1 MLKRCLSPL
10 TLVNQVALI
19 VLLSTAIGL
28 AGMAVSGWLVQGVQG
43 SAHAINKAGSLRM
56 QSYRLLAAVPLS
68 EKDKPLIKEMEQ
80 TAFSA
85 ELTRAAE
92 RDGQL
97 AQLQGLQDY
106 WRNELIPALM
116 RAQNRET
123 VSADVSQFVA
133 GLDQLVSG
141 FDRTTE
147 MRIETVVLVHRVMAV
162 FMALLLVFTIIWL
175 RARLLQP
182 WRQLLAMASAVSHR
196 DFTQRANISGRNE
209 MAMLGT
215 ALNNMSA
222 ELAES
227 YAVLE
232 QRVQE
237 KTAGLEHKNQILSFL
252 WQANRRLHSR
262 APLCERLSPVLNG
275 LQNLTLLRDI
285 ELRVYDTDDEEN
297 HQEFTCQPDMTCDD
311 KGCQLCPRGILPVG
325 DRGTTLKWRLADSH
339 TQYGILLATLPQGR
353 HLSHDQQVALISAA
367 MYGVFLLIQTKTHQS
382 LFVYEHEDDSDDD
395 DPHHGK
401 PSAHSS
407 LWHAIWLIVHL
418 IAVIAVTKMNAS
430 PLETLLDSMNA
441 PVAFTGFLVALLI
454 LSPEGLGALKAV
466 LNNQVQRA
474 MNLFFG
480 SVLATISLTVPV
492 VTLIAFMTGNELQF
506 ALGAPEMVVMVA
518 SLVLCHIS
526 FSTGRTNVLNGA
538 AHLALFAAYLMTIFA

>member
-1 MLKRCLSPL
+1 MSNAQEAVKTRHKETSLIFPVLALVVLFLWGSSQ
-10 TLVNQVALI
+10 TLPVVIAINLLALI
-19 VLLSTAIGL
+19 GILSSAFSVVRHADVL
-28 AGMAVSGWLVQGVQG
+28 
-43 SAHAINKAGSLRM
+43 AHRLGEPYGSLI
-56 QSYRLLAAVPLS
+56 LS
-68 EKDKPLIKEMEQ
+68 LSVVILEVSLI
-80 TAFSA
+80 S
-85 ELTRAAE
+85 
-92 RDGQL
+92 
-97 AQLQGLQDY
+97 
-106 WRNELIPALM
+106 ALM
-116 RAQNRET
+116 ATGDAAPTLMRDT
-123 VSADVSQFVA
+123 LYSIIMIVTG
-133 GLDQLVSG
+133 GLVG
-141 FDRTTE
+141 FSLLLGGRKFATQY
-147 MRIETVVLVHRVMAV
+147 MNLFGIKQYLIALFPLAIIVLV
-162 FMALLLVFTIIWL
+162 FPMALPAANFSTGQALL
-175 RARLLQP
+175 
-182 WRQLLAMASAVSHR
+182 
-196 DFTQRANISGRNE
+196 
-209 MAMLGT
+209 
-215 ALNNMSA
+215 
-222 ELAES
+222 
-227 YAVLE
+227 
-232 QRVQE
+232 
-237 KTAGLEHKNQILSFL
+237 
-252 WQANRRLHSR
+252 
-262 APLCERLSPVLNG
+262 
-275 LQNLTLLRDI
+275 
-285 ELRVYDTDDEEN
+285 
-297 HQEFTCQPDMTCDD
+297 
-311 KGCQLCPRGILPVG
+311 
-325 DRGTTLKWRLADSH
+325 
-339 TQYGILLATLPQGR
+339 
-353 HLSHDQQVALISAA
+353 VALISAA

-407 LWHAIWLIVHL
+407 VWHAIGLIIHL